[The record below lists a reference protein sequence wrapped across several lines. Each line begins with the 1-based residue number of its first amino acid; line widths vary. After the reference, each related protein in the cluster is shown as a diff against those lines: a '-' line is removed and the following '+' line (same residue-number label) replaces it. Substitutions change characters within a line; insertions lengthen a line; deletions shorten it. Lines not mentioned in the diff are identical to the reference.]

1 MNRFFQVRIL
11 GALLIALALMVTIS
25 VNSAMA
31 DYPKRPIN
39 LIVGFKAG
47 GYTDLAARTLA
58 IELRKVLGK
67 PVVIVNKPGAAS
79 IIAARFVAGARPD
92 GYTLWF
98 GSAGTLVLK
107 RELGQSDV
115 DFFEDFKLAGFSGQ
129 LVPALAVPNDR
140 PYKSIQDIIDAAKA
154 KPGVLRWGHNGR
166 GSAFMAAGVGFIV
179 ANGLDVQEVP
189 FSGGKGSRQA
199 LFGNQVDFGMVNA
212 ADRIKFG
219 TKMRVLAAFRNTRE
233 DILDD
238 QLPTMGEQDVK
249 FISVD
254 SPVGILAPKGVS
266 DDIMVK
272 LENAINEAVSQ
283 KSYKEAMDKIIMPAT
298 FFNQADGTAYVSKI
312 RDNVREILPHLK

>member
-1 MNRFFQVRIL
+1 MSRLMIKQT
-11 GALLIALALMVTIS
+11 LIAFLAVVLMMTAAGPVQ
-25 VNSAMA
+25 AE
-31 DYPKRPIN
+31 YPKRPIN

-67 PVVIVNKPGAAS
+67 PVVVVNKPGAAS

-107 RELGQSDV
+107 RELGKSDV
-115 DFFEDFKLAGFSGQ
+115 DFFEDFKLAGISGQ

-140 PYKSIQDIIDAAKA
+140 PYKTIQDIIDAAKA

-189 FSGGKGSRQA
+189 FSGGKGSRNA
-199 LFGNQVDFGMVNA
+199 LFGNQVDFGMCNA
-212 ADRIKFG
+212 ADRVKFG
-219 TKMRVLAAFRNTRE
+219 TKMRVLAAFSDTRE
-233 DILDD
+233 NVLDTE
-238 QLPTMGEQDVK
+238 LSTMAEKGIR
-249 FISVD
+249 FIAID
-254 SPVGILAPKGVS
+254 SPVGVLAPKGVPE
-266 DDIMVK
+266 DIMAK
-272 LENAINEAVSQ
+272 LSDAIDKAVSQ
-283 KSYKEAMDKIIMPAT
+283 PSYKQGMDKLFMPSKYL
-298 FFNQADGTAYVSKI
+298 NQKDGNAYVSKI
-312 RDNVREILPHLK
+312 RKNVREILPHLR